1 MDLGNVFIYVKGVFW
16 KKLLFK
22 RPRIEL
28 RFFEWTFLTKIDV
41 KMENTNLILRTRYMV
56 LKPLFYLRIDQC
68 FLLSK
73 ESVTHVRYKDLHM

>member
-1 MDLGNVFIYVKGVFW
+1 MDFGNVFVYVKGVFL
-16 KKLLFK
+16 KKLLVK

-28 RFFEWTFLTKIDV
+28 RFFEWTFLSKINV
-41 KMENTNLILRTRYMV
+41 KMENTNLIHRTRSIV
-56 LKPLFYLRIDQC
+56 LKPLFYLRIDHC